1 MSARIAAVGFSLL
14 CMLSSAAQAAPAIAP
29 FKADSLSKIV
39 SAHKGR
45 PFLLLVWSLDCVF
58 CKASMVELAR
68 QQRKGSHLDVVTV
81 ATDPV
86 SDSATRTQ
94 LVERLRN
101 AGLTSK
107 NWAFGE
113 APVEQLRFAV
123 DPKWHG
129 ELPRSYWY
137 DAKGKRSAYSGT
149 LTDQVISKYSPPAS
163 AN

>member
-14 CMLSSAAQAAPAIAP
+14 CMLSGAAQAAPAIAP
-29 FKADSLSKIV
+29 FEPDSLSKIV
-39 SAHKGR
+39 SVHKGR

-58 CKASMVELAR
+58 CQASMAELAR
-68 QQRKGSHLDVVTV
+68 QQRKGPRLDVVTV

-86 SDSATRTQ
+86 SDADTRTQ
-94 LVERLRN
+94 LAERLRN
-101 AGLTSK
+101 AGLTST

-113 APVEQLRFAV
+113 APAEQLRFAV

-137 DAKGKRSAYSGT
+137 DAKGNRSAYSGT
-149 LTDQVISKYSPPAS
+149 LTGQVISKYSAPGS